1 MTTDSIDKR
10 RVGTLPAMEKKE
22 EVSEKV
28 AVQPVVVTPPQSTLQ
43 EAPPTRWAKFV
54 VRWHEFRK
62 RYLTP
67 RRIIFWFFWIGI
79 HTGLFVYGWFVSIP
93 KINLMEGCAKVAI
106 PVSR

>member
-1 MTTDSIDKR
+1 MATDSIDKG
-10 RVGTLPAMEKKE
+10 RVGTLPTMEKKE

-43 EAPPTRWAKFV
+43 EAQPTGWAKFV
-54 VRWHEFRK
+54 VHWHEFRK

-79 HTGLFVYGWFVSIP
+79 HTGLFVYGWFVSFP
-93 KINLMEGCAKVAI
+93 KSI
-106 PVSR
+106 